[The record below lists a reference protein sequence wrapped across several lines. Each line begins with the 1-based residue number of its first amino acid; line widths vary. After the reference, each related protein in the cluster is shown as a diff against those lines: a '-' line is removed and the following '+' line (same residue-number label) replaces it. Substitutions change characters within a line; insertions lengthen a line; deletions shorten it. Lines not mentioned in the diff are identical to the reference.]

1 MFVTCIEV
9 VPSWEHVQKHSNEEG
24 VWCWSPGMPEAR
36 EANSTMGCPPHWQ
49 EGTMIFL
56 YKGGGKCPKKWK
68 SYRPISLL
76 PTFYKL
82 WSIVQNERLRAV
94 LEDTGSRW
102 QFGYRERCGTSEAL
116 QSFDFIVRQCRDK
129 NLCASLLD
137 MSEAFDRVIRKR
149 VIERL
154 VQLGCPENWV

>member
-1 MFVTCIEV
+1 MTCIEV
-9 VPSWEHVQKHSNEEG
+9 VPSWEQVQKRRGESD
-24 VWCWSPGMPEAR
+24 VWYWTPDMDEPHQ
-36 EANSTMGCPPHWQ
+36 ANSTMGCPPKWQ

-56 YKGGGKCPKKWK
+56 YKGGGKDPKKWK

-76 PTFYKL
+76 STFYKL
-82 WSIVQNERLRAV
+82 WSVVQNERLRAV

-116 QSFDFIVRQCRDK
+116 QSFDFIVRNCGDK

-149 VIERL
+149 IIERL
-154 VQLGCPENWV
+154 IQLGCPEPWV